1 MIALLHK
8 VLTLTKIK
16 CLTYINVKSIIKSI
30 KGCDHRIGGIT
41 MIQYKIQYQS
51 NEKTDIM
58 LLLAND
64 TISAINSV
72 INYLR
77 SYGEQLYKIISV
89 EEV

>member
-1 MIALLHK
+1 
-8 VLTLTKIK
+8 
-16 CLTYINVKSIIKSI
+16 
-30 KGCDHRIGGIT
+30 

-51 NEKTDIM
+51 NDNTDII

-64 TISAINSV
+64 KIGAINSV

-77 SYGEQLYKIISV
+77 SYGEQLYKILSV

>member
-1 MIALLHK
+1 
-8 VLTLTKIK
+8 
-16 CLTYINVKSIIKSI
+16 
-30 KGCDHRIGGIT
+30 

-64 TISAINSV
+64 TVSAINSV